1 MKKVNNDFKTD
12 LIEKLK
18 NPARARN
25 YLREALTLSLKDGD
39 GATFQLALKDV
50 AEAQGGVAIVSKKA
64 GIQRENIYRVLSKE
78 RHPKFDSILKISKAV
93 GFHG

>member
-18 NPARARN
+18 DPVRARN
-25 YLREALTLSLKDGD
+25 YLREALALSLEDGD